1 MLIAAVILKA
11 ILLKTEGGGASTDPI
26 KLFSDLPQLSVSFIV
41 PDGRRAFV
49 QKKVD
54 VSSFA
59 LQIHIEYRQFLG
71 PQNEASTIFKNKNG
85 FLHINL
91 DFFTY
96 ILTKCNF
103 QHLSQKEL
111 QNCKS

>member
-49 QKKVD
+49 QKK
-54 VSSFA
+54 
-59 LQIHIEYRQFLG
+59 
-71 PQNEASTIFKNKNG
+71 
-85 FLHINL
+85 
-91 DFFTY
+91 
-96 ILTKCNF
+96 
-103 QHLSQKEL
+103 
-111 QNCKS
+111 